1 MHSSPPSR
9 SGFTI
14 VELLIVI
21 VVIGILAAITIVA
34 FNGVQNKA
42 KSSAAQSAVTQANK
56 KIISYAAENSDSYP
70 ATLAQAGI
78 TNTGGLE
85 YSVDNDASPRSY
97 GLTATIGAFSFFV
110 SNTVTQPTAGGYAG
124 HGQGEAVAV
133 TNLATNPSVET
144 TIGRWTTNNS
154 YNSPTIV
161 RMTDGGYAG
170 SSYARVT
177 FGTINNGS
185 LGNIWLNNSP
195 VQSSSTYTASMY
207 VRPTK
212 TKTFAIQIFFIDSG
226 GTSVSS
232 LSGPTTSLVANQWQR
247 ISHTFQTPANIVSI
261 WTIATSSGAT
271 PWATGDTLDA
281 DAAMV
286 TQGSRLYTYADGTSA
301 NWIWSGS
308 THNSTSTG
316 PGL

>member
-1 MHSSPPSR
+1 MNTSTPRRH
-9 SGFTI
+9 GFTI

-34 FNGVQNKA
+34 FNGVQNRA
-42 KSSAAQSAVTQANK
+42 KSSAAQSAVAQANK
-56 KIISYAAENSDSYP
+56 KILAYAAQNSDMYP
-70 ATLAQAGI
+70 ATLAAADI
-78 TNTGGLE
+78 TNTDGLE
-85 YSVDNDASPRSY
+85 YSFDNTTSPRKY
-97 GLTATIGAFSFFV
+97 GLTATNGTYSFYV
-110 SNTVTQPTAGGYAG
+110 SNTVSQPTLGGYAG
-124 HGQGEAVAV
+124 HGQGGVASV
-133 TNLATNPSVET
+133 TNFATNPSVET
-144 TIGRWTTNNS
+144 TIGRWTTNSS
-154 YNSPTIV
+154 YNNATIA

-177 FGTINNGS
+177 FGTITNGS
-185 LGNIWLNNSP
+185 LGNVWLNNSP
-195 VQSSSTYTASMY
+195 VLSNSTYTASMY

-212 TKTFAIQIFFIDSG
+212 ARTFAIQIFFIDSG
-226 GTSVSS
+226 GSSVSS
-232 LSGPTTSLVANQWQR
+232 LNGPTTNLVANQWQR

-261 WTIATSSGAT
+261 WTIATSSGST
-271 PWATGDTLDA
+271 PWVTGDTLDA

-286 TQGSRLYTYADGTSA
+286 TPGSQLYQYADGASD